1 MRLRS
6 SSAIALVLLSP
17 CFAIPGCDPPP
28 LTREE
33 AIAKA
38 ERVFSGY
45 IKGEGYSRSDFEAPV
60 VQRDSDGTLVGF
72 RRRNTAT
79 QGAIVGLGKNGCVS
93 LSPEFGPLVDD
104 GT

>member
-38 ERVFSGY
+38 ERVFRDY
-45 IKGEGYSRSDFEAPV
+45 INKEGYDRSDFEAPV
-60 VQRDSDGTLVGF
+60 VQRDSDGVLVGF
-72 RRRNTAT
+72 RRHDTAT
-79 QGAIVGLGKNGCVS
+79 QGAIVGLAKNGCVG
-93 LSPEFGPLVDD
+93 LSPEFGPLFDD
-104 GT
+104 GK